1 MQESTVKGY
10 FQNLLRRTGIVGQLI
25 AINVVVFLVMGIIA
39 LVGSLSLNQD
49 LFNQVYSVLA
59 APGDPA
65 ELLYKPWT
73 IITQMFM
80 HGNFFHL
87 LFNMIALY
95 FVGRIFVQF
104 LGERRLLTT
113 YIFGGLFGYMIH
125 LIGYQ
130 TIPFFTQSS
139 APSVVGASGAIYAI
153 FAATAFYRPN
163 YTVRLFG
170 MFTIPLIMIA
180 VPYILIDLFSLASS
194 DKIARLA
201 HIGGAMFGA
210 LSIYKVHSSKQF
222 MNYLDKLVNWN
233 LNFKTMFKRKPKF
246 KVYQG
251 DAKKMTDEEF
261 NQMKAAREERVN
273 AILDKIAKKGYDGLS
288 KDEKDFLFKEG
299 QRNS

>member
-39 LVGSLSLNQD
+39 LVGSLSLNKD
-49 LFNQVYSVLA
+49 LFNQVYGVLA

-65 ELLYKPWT
+65 ALLYKPWT

-80 HGNFFHL
+80 HGNIFHL

-113 YIFGGLFGYMIH
+113 YIFGGLFGYIIH
-125 LIGYQ
+125 VIGYQ
-130 TIPFFTQSS
+130 TIPFFAQHS

-222 MNYLDKLVNWN
+222 MNYLDKLVNWD